1 MLYFLSVQLTPEERE
16 GDLAAAGVNSGM
28 AAALAEALR
37 ARRKHF
43 DTDKRT

>member
-16 GDLAAAGVNSGM
+16 GDLAAGVNSGM

-37 ARRKHF
+37 ERRKHF